1 MELHIVCEQSKE
13 EGKGKESI
21 QLSITHDPGQGM
33 VWEGD
38 KKQQENIT
46 YKGAKRSALSQQ
58 VTTRLQEIDMTGK
71 TY

>member
-1 MELHIVCEQSKE
+1 MELHIVREQSKE
-13 EGKGKESI
+13 EGRGKESI
-21 QLSITHDPGQGM
+21 QLSNTHDPGHVM

-58 VTTRLQEIDMTGK
+58 VTTRLHEIDMTGK
-71 TY
+71 IH